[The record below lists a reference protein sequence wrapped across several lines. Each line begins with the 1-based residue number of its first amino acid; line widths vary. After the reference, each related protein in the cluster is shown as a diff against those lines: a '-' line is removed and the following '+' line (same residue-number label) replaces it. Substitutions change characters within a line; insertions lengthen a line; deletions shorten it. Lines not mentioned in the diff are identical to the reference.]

1 VKKKRKTDSD
11 DDLDDELSEA
21 SVGEPSDAESEP
33 PKKKLVQRSKKA
45 VAEDSDEEA
54 TPPKPATKA
63 KKPVVEDDSED
74 EPAAAPV
81 RKHTATPTP
90 PIELNDDSDLSSLID
105 ESPKKKSRQ
114 KKEPAARAKKGAKPA
129 PKAKAPAKPKADDD
143 PDTAEIKRLQGWLV
157 KCGIRKVWSRD
168 PELSKCDTN
177 KEKIRVLKGMLNDV
191 GMDGKYSV
199 EKAAKIKE
207 KREFEKDLA
216 AIQEAEA
223 HWGTAGD
230 SGGGRPKRR
239 AAAAA
244 AVKPQQKIEFS
255 DDDEE
260 EEGGDQQDDED
271 SDDDDDD
278 DDDVKGDS
286 EGESEDD
293 KADSVDDDSE

>member
-1 VKKKRKTDSD
+1 M
-11 DDLDDELSEA
+11 
-21 SVGEPSDAESEP
+21 GEPSEAESEP
-33 PKKKLVQRSKKA
+33 PKKKLVQRSKK
-45 VAEDSDEEA
+45 VVTEDSDEEA
-54 TPPKPATKA
+54 TPQKPVQRA

-74 EPAAAPV
+74 EP
-81 RKHTATPTP
+81 TATPVNKSAATP
-90 PIELNDDSDLSSLID
+90 PPETKGDVSESELSSLID
-105 ESPKKKSRQ
+105 ESPKRKSRQ
-114 KKEPAARAKKGAKPA
+114 KKEPAAKAKKGAKPA
-129 PKAKAPAKPKADDD
+129 PKPKAPAKPKADDD
-143 PDTAEIKRLQGWLV
+143 PETAEMKRLQGWLV

-191 GMDGKYSV
+191 GMDGKFSV

-230 SGGGRPKRR
+230 NGGGRPKRR

-260 EEGGDQQDDED
+260 EDGGDQQDDDD
-271 SDDDDDD
+271 SDDDDG

-293 KADSVDDDSE
+293 KADSVDEDSE

>member
-11 DDLDDELSEA
+11 DDLDDDLSEA
-21 SVGEPSDAESEP
+21 SVGEPSDAESEL
-33 PKKKLVQRSKKA
+33 PKKKLVQRSKKV

-90 PIELNDDSDLSSLID
+90 PIEFNDDSDLSSLID

-168 PELSKCDTN
+168 PQLSKCDTN

-230 SGGGRPKRR
+230 NGGGRPKRR

-260 EEGGDQQDDED
+260 EEGGDQQDDDE
-271 SDDDDDD
+271 SDDDNDDN
-278 DDDVKGDS
+278 DVKGDS

-293 KADSVDDDSE
+293 KADSADDDSE